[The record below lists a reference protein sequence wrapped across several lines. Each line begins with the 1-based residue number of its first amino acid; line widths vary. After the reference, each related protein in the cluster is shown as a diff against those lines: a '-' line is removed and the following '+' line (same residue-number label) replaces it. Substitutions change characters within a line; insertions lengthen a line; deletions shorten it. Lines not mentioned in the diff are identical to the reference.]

1 MVDLSGSTAIVTGA
15 GTGIGRAVAR
25 ALVGAGCRVDLWG
38 RRLEQLEE
46 AALNLDP
53 ERVRIT
59 RCDVSERVRVDAAV
73 AALQS
78 AWGRVDLLVNNA
90 GINTNPRSIAEV
102 KPEDWDRTVA
112 INLTGV
118 YNVTRAVL
126 PGMKAHRS
134 GLVINIASIAGLRAS
149 KLAGAAYSATK
160 HGVVALTNALNEEE
174 VEDGIRA
181 CAICPGE
188 VETPILDQRVEPVSA
203 ERRAAMLQPEDLAEA
218 ALFVAGL
225 PPRACVPLLVIKPTV
240 QIFH

>member
-90 GINTNPRSIAEV
+90 GINRFT
-102 KPEDWDRTVA
+102 
-112 INLTGV
+112 
-118 YNVTRAVL
+118 
-126 PGMKAHRS
+126 
-134 GLVINIASIAGLRAS
+134 
-149 KLAGAAYSATK
+149 TK
-160 HGVVALTNALNEEE
+160 
-174 VEDGIRA
+174 I
-181 CAICPGE
+181 ICN
-188 VETPILDQRVEPVSA
+188 
-203 ERRAAMLQPEDLAEA
+203 
-218 ALFVAGL
+218 
-225 PPRACVPLLVIKPTV
+225 
-240 QIFH
+240 